1 MLNRFSLYIALSKQS
16 LATMTVQLQRFKML
30 VGGEWKDSS
39 NGLASSILDP
49 SNNQVIAEVPRATKQ
64 DARAAV
70 DAAKTAFHSPEWR
83 DMDSAKRGRILTKLT
98 GLVRENSDELA
109 RLETMNEGKTLRES
123 KGDVAWAARA
133 FEYFAG
139 LADKIEGETIPVP
152 PRRLNYTL
160 KEPLGVTV
168 HIVPWNYPIAL
179 AARSLAPAL
188 AAGNTVVMKPSE
200 ITPLTA
206 IKLGELAVKAGV
218 PKGVMNVVTGSGAE
232 VGSALVS
239 DKDVDGIVFTGSDE
253 TGKQVM
259 EAAARNVTHVLMELG
274 GKNPHIVF
282 ADADVPKAIKA
293 VKDGIFTNAGQM
305 CWAGSRALIHESIYE
320 GFVRELVDKTAAMRI
335 GPGVEDSTEMG
346 PVATKSRQDIVLG
359 YVKDGTEEGA
369 KLLHGGKK
377 LKDPKLDKGNFVEP
391 TIFGNVTGEMKV
403 GSDEIFGP
411 VLSITKFK
419 TTDEA
424 VAMANE
430 TDYGLYGGIWTSNLK
445 TAHDVAARLE
455 VGGVAI
461 NEYLVTFPQTPFGGY
476 KDSGRGHENGIR
488 ALEYYTRTKNVS
500 VNLG

>member
-1 MLNRFSLYIALSKQS
+1 
-16 LATMTVQLQRFKML
+16 MTVQLQKMKML
-30 VGGEWKDSS
+30 VGGDWKDSA
-39 NGLASSILDP
+39 NGARSSVIDP
-49 SNNQVIAEVPRATKQ
+49 SSGEIIAEVPRASKQ
-64 DARAAV
+64 DARGAV
-70 DAAKTAFHSPEWR
+70 DAASAAFESSEWR
-83 DMDSAKRGRILTKLT
+83 DMDSGKRGRILTKLA

-109 RLETMNEGKTLRES
+109 RLETSNEGKTLRES

-218 PKGVMNVVTGSGAE
+218 PKGVVNVVTGSGAE
-232 VGSALVS
+232 VGAHLVS
-239 DKDVDGIVFTGSDE
+239 
-253 TGKQVM
+253 
-259 EAAARNVTHVLMELG
+259 
-274 GKNPHIVF
+274 
-282 ADADVPKAIKA
+282 

-335 GPGVEDSTEMG
+335 GPGLEDSTEMG
-346 PVATKSRQDIVLG
+346 PVASKSRQDIVLG

-377 LKDPKLDKGNFVEP
+377 PKDPRLDKGNFVEP
-391 TIFGNVTGEMKV
+391 TIFENVTGEMKV

-424 VAMANE
+424 VTMANE

-445 TAHDVAARLE
+445 TAHDVASRLE

-476 KDSGRGHENGIR
+476 KDSGIGHENGIR

>member
-1 MLNRFSLYIALSKQS
+1 
-16 LATMTVQLQRFKML
+16 MTIQLQKFKML
-30 VGGEWKDSS
+30 VAGEWKDSS
-39 NGLASSILDP
+39 NGLASTIIDP
-49 SNNQVIAEVPRATKQ
+49 SNGQVIAEVPKATKQ

-70 DAAKTAFHSPEWR
+70 DAAKIALHSPEWR

-109 RLETMNEGKTLRES
+109 RLETANEGKTLRES

-152 PRRLNYTL
+152 PKRLDYTL

-168 HIVPWNYPIAL
+168 HVVPWNYPIAL

-200 ITPLTA
+200 TTPLTA

-218 PKGVMNVVTGSGAE
+218 PKGVVNVVTGSGSE
-232 VGSALVS
+232 VGAHLVS
-239 DKDVDGIVFTGSDE
+239 DKDVDGIIFTGSDE

-282 ADADVPKAIKA
+282 QDADVPRAIKA

-305 CWAGSRALIHESIYE
+305 CWAGSRAFIHESVYE
-320 GFVRELVDKTAAMRI
+320 GFVRELVDKTSAIKM
-335 GPGVEDSTEMG
+335 GPGIEESTEMG
-346 PVATKSRQDIVLG
+346 PVVSKSRQEIVLG
-359 YVKDGTEEGA
+359 FVKDGIDEGA

-377 LKDPKLDKGNFVEP
+377 PHDSRLDKGSFVEP
-391 TIFGNVTGEMKV
+391 TIFENVNGEMRI
-403 GSDEIFGP
+403 GRDEIFGP
-411 VLSITKFK
+411 VLSVTKFK
-419 TTDEA
+419 TTDEV

-430 TDYGLYGGIWTSNLK
+430 TDYGLYGGIWTNNLK
-445 TAHDVAARLE
+445 TAHDVASRLE
-455 VGGVAI
+455 IGAVAI

-476 KDSGRGHENGIR
+476 KDSGIGHENGIR
-488 ALEYYTRTKNVS
+488 ALEQYTRTKNVS
-500 VNLG
+500 INLG

>member
-1 MLNRFSLYIALSKQS
+1 
-16 LATMTVQLQRFKML
+16 MTVQLQRFKML
-30 VGGEWKDSS
+30 VGGEWKESS

-139 LADKIEGETIPVP
+139 LADKIEGETIPVR

-160 KEPLGVTV
+160 REPLGVTV

-179 AARSLAPAL
+179 AARSLAPAI
-188 AAGNTVVMKPSE
+188 AAGNTAVMKPSE

-206 IKLGELAVKAGV
+206 IMLGDLALKAGI
-218 PKGVMNVVTGSGAE
+218 PKGVVNIVTGSGAE
-232 VGSALVS
+232 VGVALVS
-239 DKDVDGIVFTGSDE
+239 DPHVDGIVFTGSAE

-259 EAAARNVTHVLMELG
+259 ESAAKNVTRVLLELG

-282 ADADVPKAIKA
+282 PDADLAKAAKS
-293 VKDGIFTNAGQM
+293 VREGIFTNAGQM
-305 CWAGSRALIHESIYE
+305 CWAGSRAFIHESVYDT
-320 GFVRELVDKTAAMRI
+320 FVKDLVAKTRAIKM
-335 GPGVEDSTEMG
+335 GPGTDDTSEMG
-346 PVATKSRQDIVLG
+346 PLASKARQDVVLG
-359 YVKDGTEEGA
+359 FVKDGLEEGA
-369 KLLHGGKK
+369 TLLCGGKK
-377 LKDPKLDKGNFVEP
+377 PSDPRLQRGNFVEP
-391 TIFGNVTGEMKV
+391 TVFENVNGKMKI
-403 GSDEIFGP
+403 GCDEIFGP
-411 VLSITKFK
+411 VLGITTLK
-419 TTDEA
+419 TLDEV

-430 TDYGLYGGIWTSNLK
+430 TDYGLYAGVWTSNLK
-445 TAHDVAARLE
+445 VAHELAARLQ
-455 VGGVAI
+455 VGGLAV

-476 KDSGRGHENGIR
+476 KNSGIGHENGIR
-488 ALEYYTRTKNVS
+488 SLEFYTRTKNVS
-500 VNLG
+500 ITLS

>member
-1 MLNRFSLYIALSKQS
+1 
-16 LATMTVQLQRFKML
+16 MTVQLQKFKML

-39 NGLASSILDP
+39 NGLATPVLDP
-49 SNNQVIAEVPRATKQ
+49 SNNQVIAEVPRGTKQ

-109 RLETMNEGKTLRES
+109 RLETLNEGKTIRES

-139 LADKIEGETIPVP
+139 LADKIEGATIPVP
-152 PRRLNYTL
+152 PKRLDYTL
-160 KEPLGVTV
+160 REPLGVTV

-188 AAGNTVVMKPSE
+188 AAGDTVVMKPSE
-200 ITPLTA
+200 TTPLTA
-206 IKLGELAVKAGV
+206 IKLGELANKAGV
-218 PKGVMNVVTGSGAE
+218 PKGVVNIVTGSGAE
-232 VGSALVS
+232 VGSHLVS
-239 DKDVDGIVFTGSDE
+239 DKDVDGIIFTGSDE

-282 ADADVPKAIKA
+282 QDADIPKAVRA

-305 CWAGSRALIHESIYE
+305 CWAGSRAFIHESIYE
-320 GFVRELVDKTAAMRI
+320 GFVRELVDKTASIKI
-335 GPGVEDSTEMG
+335 GPGIEDSTEMG
-346 PVATKSRQDIVLG
+346 PVVSKSRQDIILG
-359 YVKDGTEEGA
+359 FVKDGQAEGA
-369 KLLHGGKK
+369 RLVHGGKK
-377 LKDPKLDKGNFVEP
+377 PHDPRLDKGNFLEP
-391 TIFGNVTGEMKV
+391 TIFENVTGEMRI
-403 GSDEIFGP
+403 GCDEIFGP
-411 VLSITKFK
+411 VLSINKFK
-419 TTDEA
+419 TTDE
-424 VAMANE
+424 VIAMANE

-445 TAHDVAARLE
+445 TAHEVASRLE

-476 KDSGRGHENGIR
+476 KDSGIGHENGIR

>member
-1 MLNRFSLYIALSKQS
+1 MLFIPEPHSAC
-16 LATMTVQLQRFKML
+16 ATMTVQLQRFKML
-30 VGGEWKDSS
+30 IGGDWKDSG

-49 SNNQVIAEVPRATKQ
+49 SNNQIIAEVPKGTRQ

-83 DMDSAKRGRILTKLT
+83 DMDSAKRGRTLTKLT

-109 RLETMNEGKTLRES
+109 RLETLNEGKTLRES

-139 LADKIEGETIPVP
+139 LADKIEGSTIPVP
-152 PRRLNYTL
+152 PKRFDYTL
-160 KEPLGVTV
+160 KEPLGITV

-200 ITPLTA
+200 TTPLTA
-206 IKLGELAVKAGV
+206 LKLGELATKAGM
-218 PKGVMNVVTGSGAE
+218 PKGVVNIVTGSGAE
-232 VGSALVS
+232 VGSHLVS
-239 DKDVDGIVFTGSDE
+239 DKDVDGIIFTGSDE

-282 ADADVPKAIKA
+282 ADADVPKAIRA

-305 CWAGSRALIHESIYE
+305 CWAGSRAFIHESIYE
-320 GFVRELVDKTAAMRI
+320 GFVRELVDKTASMKI
-335 GPGVEDSTEMG
+335 GPGIEESTEMG
-346 PVATKSRQDIVLG
+346 PVVSKSRQEIILG
-359 YVKDGTEEGA
+359 YVKDGQDEGA

-377 LKDPKLDKGNFVEP
+377 PHDPRLDKGNFIEP
-391 TIFGNVTGEMKV
+391 TIFENVKGDMKI

-424 VAMANE
+424 IAMAND

-445 TAHDVAARLE
+445 TAHEVAARLE

-476 KDSGRGHENGIR
+476 KDSGIGHENGIR

-500 VNLG
+500 INLG